1 MHIIGL
7 IQTHWTSEMTNF
19 LCFRAAG
26 CQIMIIFAA
35 LFKNYTIMT
44 KAEIVK
50 EVSKS
55 TGIEATTVSA
65 VVEGFMEAVKG
76 SLAKENNVYL
86 RGFGT
91 FEVKTRKAKTGRNIT
106 KNTTVIIPEHKVP
119 TFKPCPDFKNMV
131 K

>member
-1 MHIIGL
+1 
-7 IQTHWTSEMTNF
+7 
-19 LCFRAAG
+19 
-26 CQIMIIFAA
+26 
-35 LFKNYTIMT
+35 MT
-44 KAEIVK
+44 KAEIVR

-55 TGIEATTVSA
+55 TGIEATTVMA
-65 VVEGFMEAVKG
+65 VVEGFMETVKG

-91 FEVKTRKAKTGRNIT
+91 FEVKTRAQKTARNIT

-119 TFKPCPDFKNMV
+119 TFKPCAEFKSQV

>member
-1 MHIIGL
+1 
-7 IQTHWTSEMTNF
+7 
-19 LCFRAAG
+19 
-26 CQIMIIFAA
+26 
-35 LFKNYTIMT
+35 MT

-55 TGIEATTVSA
+55 TGIENATVSA
-65 VVEGFMEAVKG
+65 VVEGFMTTVKG
-76 SLAKENNVYL
+76 ALAKEENVYL

-119 TFKPCPDFKNMV
+119 TFKPCAEFKAQI

>member
-1 MHIIGL
+1 MEIEHRIPIFDYL
-7 IQTHWTSEMTNF
+7 CSPF
-19 LCFRAAG
+19 LN
-26 CQIMIIFAA
+26 
-35 LFKNYTIMT
+35 LTIMT

-76 SLAKENNVYL
+76 SLAKDNNVYL

-91 FEVKTRKAKTGRNIT
+91 FAVQTRAQKTARNIT

-119 TFKPCPDFKNMV
+119 TFKPCADFKSQV

>member
-1 MHIIGL
+1 
-7 IQTHWTSEMTNF
+7 
-19 LCFRAAG
+19 
-26 CQIMIIFAA
+26 
-35 LFKNYTIMT
+35 MT

-55 TGIEATTVSA
+55 TGIENATVSA
-65 VVEGFMEAVKG
+65 VVEGFMEAGKG

-119 TFKPCPDFKNMV
+119 TFKPCPDFKTQV
-131 K
+131 KYGWDSVNG

>member
-1 MHIIGL
+1 
-7 IQTHWTSEMTNF
+7 
-19 LCFRAAG
+19 
-26 CQIMIIFAA
+26 
-35 LFKNYTIMT
+35 MT
-44 KAEIVK
+44 KIEIVK

-55 TGIEATTVSA
+55 TGIEATTVST

-76 SLAKENNVYL
+76 SLAKDNNVYL

-106 KNTTVIIPEHKVP
+106 KNTTIIIPEHKVP
-119 TFKPCPDFKNMV
+119 TFKPCSDFKNLV

>member
-1 MHIIGL
+1 
-7 IQTHWTSEMTNF
+7 
-19 LCFRAAG
+19 
-26 CQIMIIFAA
+26 
-35 LFKNYTIMT
+35 MT
-44 KAEIVK
+44 KAEIIK

-55 TGIEATTVSA
+55 TGIEATAVSA
-65 VVEGFMEAVKG
+65 VVEGFMEAVKD
-76 SLAKENNVYL
+76 SLANENNVYL

-119 TFKPCPDFKNMV
+119 AFKPCPDFKSLV

>member
-1 MHIIGL
+1 MI
-7 IQTHWTSEMTNF
+7 
-19 LCFRAAG
+19 FRLSL
-26 CQIMIIFAA
+26 QSSKYI
-35 LFKNYTIMT
+35 IMT
-44 KAEIVK
+44 KADIVK
-50 EVSKS
+50 EVSKN

-91 FEVKTRKAKTGRNIT
+91 FEVKTRAQKTARNIT
-106 KNTTVIIPEHKVP
+106 RNTTVIIPEHKVP
-119 TFKPCPDFKNMV
+119 AFKPCPEFKNQV

>member
-1 MHIIGL
+1 
-7 IQTHWTSEMTNF
+7 
-19 LCFRAAG
+19 
-26 CQIMIIFAA
+26 
-35 LFKNYTIMT
+35 MT
-44 KAEIVK
+44 KAELVK

-55 TGIEATTVSA
+55 TGIEATTVMT

-76 SLAKENNVYL
+76 SLAKDNNVYL

-91 FEVKTRKAKTGRNIT
+91 FEVKTRAQKTARNIT

-119 TFKPCPDFKNMV
+119 TFKPCPDFKNLL

>member
-1 MHIIGL
+1 
-7 IQTHWTSEMTNF
+7 
-19 LCFRAAG
+19 
-26 CQIMIIFAA
+26 
-35 LFKNYTIMT
+35 MT

-55 TGIEATTVSA
+55 TGIEATTVMA

-76 SLAKENNVYL
+76 SMAKGENIYL

-91 FEVKTRKAKTGRNIT
+91 FEVKTRKAKTARNIT
-106 KNTTVIIPEHKVP
+106 KNTTMVIPEHRIP
-119 TFKPCPDFKNMV
+119 AFKPCPEFKNQV

>member
-1 MHIIGL
+1 
-7 IQTHWTSEMTNF
+7 
-19 LCFRAAG
+19 
-26 CQIMIIFAA
+26 
-35 LFKNYTIMT
+35 MT
-44 KAEIVK
+44 KADIVK

-55 TGIEATTVSA
+55 TGIEAATVMA

-91 FEVKTRKAKTGRNIT
+91 FEVKTRKAKTARNIT
-106 KNTTVIIPEHKVP
+106 KNTTVIIPEHKAP
-119 TFKPCPDFKNMV
+119 SFKPCEDFKKMV

>member
-1 MHIIGL
+1 
-7 IQTHWTSEMTNF
+7 
-19 LCFRAAG
+19 
-26 CQIMIIFAA
+26 
-35 LFKNYTIMT
+35 MT

-50 EVSKS
+50 EISKS
-55 TGIEATTVSA
+55 TGIEPRTVSA

-76 SLAKENNVYL
+76 SMAKDENIYL

-91 FEVKTRKAKTGRNIT
+91 FAVQTRAQKTARNIT

-119 TFKPCPDFKNMV
+119 TFKPCSDFKNMV

>member
-1 MHIIGL
+1 
-7 IQTHWTSEMTNF
+7 
-19 LCFRAAG
+19 
-26 CQIMIIFAA
+26 
-35 LFKNYTIMT
+35 MT
-44 KAEIVK
+44 KAEIVR

-55 TGIEATTVSA
+55 TGIEATTVMA
-65 VVEGFMEAVKG
+65 VVEGFMETVKG

-91 FEVKTRKAKTGRNIT
+91 FEVKTRAQKTARNIT

-119 TFKPCPDFKNMV
+119 TFKPCAEFKNQV

>member
-1 MHIIGL
+1 
-7 IQTHWTSEMTNF
+7 
-19 LCFRAAG
+19 
-26 CQIMIIFAA
+26 
-35 LFKNYTIMT
+35 MT

-55 TGIEATTVSA
+55 TGIESTAVSA
-65 VVEGFMEAVKG
+65 IVEGFMATVKG
-76 SLAKENNVYL
+76 ALAKEENVYL

-106 KNTTVIIPEHKVP
+106 KNTSVIIPEHTVP
-119 TFKPCPDFKNMV
+119 TFKPCPDFKNQV

>member
-1 MHIIGL
+1 
-7 IQTHWTSEMTNF
+7 
-19 LCFRAAG
+19 
-26 CQIMIIFAA
+26 
-35 LFKNYTIMT
+35 MT

-55 TGIEATTVSA
+55 TGIENATVSA
-65 VVEGFMEAVKG
+65 VVEGFMATVKG
-76 SLAKENNVYL
+76 ALAKEENVYL

-119 TFKPCPDFKNMV
+119 TFKPCSEFKNQV

>member
-1 MHIIGL
+1 
-7 IQTHWTSEMTNF
+7 
-19 LCFRAAG
+19 
-26 CQIMIIFAA
+26 
-35 LFKNYTIMT
+35 MT
-44 KAEIVK
+44 KAEIVR

-55 TGIEATTVSA
+55 TGIEATTVMA
-65 VVEGFMEAVKG
+65 VVEGFMETVKG

-91 FEVKTRKAKTGRNIT
+91 FEVKTRAQKTARNIT

-119 TFKPCPDFKNMV
+119 TFKPCAEFKNQL

>member
-1 MHIIGL
+1 
-7 IQTHWTSEMTNF
+7 
-19 LCFRAAG
+19 
-26 CQIMIIFAA
+26 
-35 LFKNYTIMT
+35 MT

-50 EVSKS
+50 EISKS
-55 TGIEATTVSA
+55 TGIEATTVMA

-91 FEVKTRKAKTGRNIT
+91 FAVKTRAQKTARNIT

-119 TFKPCPDFKNMV
+119 AFKPCPEFKNQV

>member
-1 MHIIGL
+1 
-7 IQTHWTSEMTNF
+7 
-19 LCFRAAG
+19 
-26 CQIMIIFAA
+26 
-35 LFKNYTIMT
+35 MT

-55 TGIEATTVSA
+55 TGIEATTVMA

-76 SLAKENNVYL
+76 SLAKDNNVYL

-91 FEVKTRKAKTGRNIT
+91 FEVKTRAAKTARNIT
-106 KNTTVIIPEHKVP
+106 KNTTLVIPEHKVP
-119 TFKPCPDFKNMV
+119 TFKPCPDFKNQV

>member
-1 MHIIGL
+1 MCL
-7 IQTHWTSEMTNF
+7 RYLKTNLSPSVIVGVSYIDY
-19 LCFRAAG
+19 LC
-26 CQIMIIFAA
+26 IP
-35 LFKNYTIMT
+35 FKNYKIMT

-55 TGIEATTVSA
+55 TGIENATVSA
-65 VVEGFMEAVKG
+65 VVEGFMATVKG
-76 SLAKENNVYL
+76 ALAKEENVYL

-106 KNTTVIIPEHKVP
+106 KNITVIIPEHKVP
-119 TFKPCPDFKNMV
+119 TFKPCDDFKKLV

>member
-1 MHIIGL
+1 
-7 IQTHWTSEMTNF
+7 
-19 LCFRAAG
+19 
-26 CQIMIIFAA
+26 
-35 LFKNYTIMT
+35 MT
-44 KAEIVK
+44 KAEIVR

-55 TGIEATTVSA
+55 TGIEATTEMA

-91 FEVKTRKAKTGRNIT
+91 FEVKTRAQKTARNIT
-106 KNTTVIIPEHKVP
+106 RNTTVIIPEHKVP
-119 TFKPCPDFKNMV
+119 AFKPCPEFKNQV

>member
-1 MHIIGL
+1 
-7 IQTHWTSEMTNF
+7 
-19 LCFRAAG
+19 
-26 CQIMIIFAA
+26 
-35 LFKNYTIMT
+35 MT
-44 KAEIVK
+44 KAEVVK

-55 TGIEATTVSA
+55 TGIEANTVMA

-91 FEVKTRKAKTGRNIT
+91 FEVKTRKQKTARNIA
-106 KNTTVIIPEHKVP
+106 KNTTVVIPEHNVP
-119 TFKPCPDFKNMV
+119 AFKPCEDFKKMV

>member
-1 MHIIGL
+1 
-7 IQTHWTSEMTNF
+7 
-19 LCFRAAG
+19 
-26 CQIMIIFAA
+26 MIIFAA
-35 LFKNYTIMT
+35 LFKNLTIMT

-76 SLAKENNVYL
+76 SLAKDNNVYL

-91 FEVKTRKAKTGRNIT
+91 FAVQTRAQKTARNIT

-119 TFKPCPDFKNMV
+119 TFKPCADFKSQV